1 MKKKGEFQRL
11 ETQELKIDPFS
22 GFRFPLNSKYTH
34 FIKLR
39 QNQDMVPH
47 SVFICLGLRL
57 YIGRRGL
64 VPNVMAPNLG
74 FLTP

>member
-1 MKKKGEFQRL
+1 MA
-11 ETQELKIDPFS
+11 
-22 GFRFPLNSKYTH
+22 
-34 FIKLR
+34 
-39 QNQDMVPH
+39 PH